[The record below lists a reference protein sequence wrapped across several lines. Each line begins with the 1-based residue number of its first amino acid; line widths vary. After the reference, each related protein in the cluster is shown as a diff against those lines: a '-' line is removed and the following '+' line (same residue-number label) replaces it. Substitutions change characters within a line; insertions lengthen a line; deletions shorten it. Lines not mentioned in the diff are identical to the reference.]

1 VTEDETPHR
10 RPTPRPSSGRG
21 RPRVAGQRGR
31 RQPDSAPVEDASQ
44 PKRAARQWRL
54 RRTKTERTDRRRLIV
69 AVAAVLTVGFA
80 VVAGIFGTKL
90 YDGRVRNSNR
100 ADVLRIVPQYAS
112 QVLSFDYRHLADNSA
127 AAKPLLSGAY
137 RTEYAQSMTK
147 NSAQWKKYHY
157 VVKSKVAS
165 AGVSQ
170 ASGSRVVVV
179 AFIDQTVS
187 ATSPSTAKKKG
198 KSGSATEPIRLRLT
212 VQREHGHWLL
222 SKLDAL

>member
-1 VTEDETPHR
+1 MTEESQR
-10 RPTPRPSSGRG
+10 RPAPRPSAARG
-21 RPRVAGQRGR
+21 RPKVAGQRSR
-31 RQPDSAPVEDASQ
+31 RQPAEEAEQVEAESQ
-44 PKRAARQWRL
+44 PRRRRF
-54 RRTKTERTDRRRLIV
+54 RRTNAERPDRRRLVV

-80 VVAGIFGTKL
+80 VAAGIFGVKL
-90 YDGRVRNSNR
+90 YDGRVRNNNR

-112 QVLSFDYRHLADNSA
+112 QVLSFDYRHLPDNAA

-137 RTEYAQSMTK
+137 RTEYAQSMSK
-147 NSAQWKKYHY
+147 NAAQWKKYHY

-170 ASGSRVVVV
+170 VSGSQVVVV
-179 AFIDQTVS
+179 AFIDQTVT
-187 ATSPSTAKKKG
+187 ATSPSTAKKKA

-212 VQREHGHWLL
+212 VQRDHGHWLL